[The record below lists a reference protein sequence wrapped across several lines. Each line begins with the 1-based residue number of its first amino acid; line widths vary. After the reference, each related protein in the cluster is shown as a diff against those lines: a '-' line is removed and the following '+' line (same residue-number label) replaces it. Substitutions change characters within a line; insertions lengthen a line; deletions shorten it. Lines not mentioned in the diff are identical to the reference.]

1 MNGEPWQ
8 VSLSGNTRI
17 PICMMNVGGVSPET
31 LKESQRTGQPFPSLH
46 SPFWAPAPEPTIKA
60 GLTGMTAAAL
70 ELLGKPAK

>member
-1 MNGEPWQ
+1 
-8 VSLSGNTRI
+8 
-17 PICMMNVGGVSPET
+17 MMNVGGVSPET

>member
-1 MNGEPWQ
+1 VNGEPWQ

-17 PICMMNVGGVSPET
+17 PICMMNVGGVSAET
-31 LKESQRTGQPFPSLH
+31 LKDSQRTGQPMPSLH

-60 GLTGMTAAAL
+60 GVTAMTAAAL